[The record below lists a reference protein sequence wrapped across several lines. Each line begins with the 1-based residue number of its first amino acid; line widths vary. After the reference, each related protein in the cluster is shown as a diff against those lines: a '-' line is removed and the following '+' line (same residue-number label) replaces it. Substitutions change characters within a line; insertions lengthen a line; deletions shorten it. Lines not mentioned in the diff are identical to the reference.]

1 MGVGS
6 GVDQGQRRPRAGH
19 CRRLWE
25 RLWERRLELGA
36 NSYGVR
42 FLFLKTATLTSVL
55 EPICFRNHVRLL
67 ANRGYSSVTAMYDA
81 AERFSEAWDAGKK
94 PVVIY
99 LGDHDPSGIDIT
111 RDIDD
116 RLNLMSNGADPT
128 VERVALDFHQI
139 ELYNLPPNPA
149 KVTDSRAKEYIA
161 RYGGESWELDAL
173 EPRVIDDLVSAAINQ
188 YLGMV

>member
-1 MGVGS
+1 M
-6 GVDQGQRRPRAGH
+6 
-19 CRRLWE
+19 
-25 RLWERRLELGA
+25 WERRLELGA

-42 FLFLKTATLTSVL
+42 FLSSLKTATLTSVL

-94 PVVIY
+94 PVVIN

>member
-1 MGVGS
+1 MLEV
-6 GVDQGQRRPRAGH
+6 RAG
-19 CRRLWE
+19 
-25 RLWERRLELGA
+25 
-36 NSYGVR
+36 SYGVLV
-42 FLFLKTATLTSVL
+42 LFPLKTATLTSVL

-128 VERVALDFHQI
+128 VERVALDFPRSSFTTCRRTQRR
-139 ELYNLPPNPA
+139 
-149 KVTDSRAKEYIA
+149 SRTRGRKSTSHATGA
-161 RYGGESWELDAL
+161 SRGSWTRLNRE
-173 EPRVIDDLVSAAINQ
+173 
-188 YLGMV
+188 

>member
-1 MGVGS
+1 MKCQHYLV
-6 GVDQGQRRPRAGH
+6 
-19 CRRLWE
+19 
-25 RLWERRLELGA
+25 
-36 NSYGVR
+36 
-42 FLFLKTATLTSVL
+42 LFPIKTATLTSVL

-94 PVVIY
+94 PVVIN

-128 VERVALDFHQI
+128 VERVAHG
-139 ELYNLPPNPA
+139 LPPDRALQPA
-149 KVTDSRAKEYIA
+149 AEPSEGHGLAGERVHRTLRGRVVGAGRA
-161 RYGGESWELDAL
+161 
-173 EPRVIDDLVSAAINQ
+173 
-188 YLGMV
+188 

>member
-19 CRRLWE
+19 CR

-128 VERVALDFHQI
+128 VERVALDFPQI

-161 RYGGESWELDAL
+161 RYGGESWELDTL

>member
-1 MGVGS
+1 
-6 GVDQGQRRPRAGH
+6 
-19 CRRLWE
+19 
-25 RLWERRLELGA
+25 
-36 NSYGVR
+36 
-42 FLFLKTATLTSVL
+42 
-55 EPICFRNHVRLL
+55 
-67 ANRGYSSVTAMYDA
+67 MYDA

-99 LGDHDPSGIDIT
+99 LGDHDPSGIDMT